1 MLEFCLCLG
10 FFSAQMALPMAD
22 CSSYMVGNCPES
34 MKEHTLPQLRAFK
47 QKRKQ
52 LMVSLSLLLAVA
64 VMSRIENST
73 ALGKNRLSFVQ
84 TNPPHYELA
93 NGAWCKAVSYKKNP

>member
-1 MLEFCLCLG
+1 
-10 FFSAQMALPMAD
+10 MALPMAD

-64 VMSRIENST
+64 VRSRIENST
-73 ALGKNRLSFVQ
+73 ALGKKRTPHIMSQLKVPGAKLS
-84 TNPPHYELA
+84 LI
-93 NGAWCKAVSYKKNP
+93 KKNP